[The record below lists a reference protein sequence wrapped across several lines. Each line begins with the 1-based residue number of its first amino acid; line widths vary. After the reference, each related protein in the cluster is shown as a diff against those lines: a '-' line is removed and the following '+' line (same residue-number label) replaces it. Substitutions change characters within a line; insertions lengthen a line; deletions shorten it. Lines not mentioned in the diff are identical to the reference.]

1 MCRSGYGEGAEKIG
15 MDSKK
20 SSYLC
25 TAKQQTEMAQNPFL
39 IYKASA
45 GAGKTYTLVKEYLK
59 MAFSLGEGRL
69 AEGVRSI
76 LAITFTNKAAAE
88 MKDRILGE
96 LEAMASTPADP
107 EGKGMGSDLLR
118 ESEGKLTP
126 ESLQR
131 MAGKLYSTILHR
143 YSDLSVSTID
153 SFTHRIVRTFAH
165 DFGQPMNF
173 DVTLDAQELTGQ
185 AVAQLMSLAG
195 TEGQEELTEI
205 LKAFAD
211 SEMEEDNDY
220 NIERLVTQLA
230 GQLFNEDIGEH
241 LKQLEGF
248 SLSDFREVHD
258 SYTSTL
264 RATEEE
270 LRRCGKAVLDELE
283 AVGLDEGLCYQGKR
297 GFYGYFVKL
306 AAGVYDEPGK
316 YTVTSFEE
324 DRFCSSKCDEYL
336 AEDTAAAAPVL
347 HRNYERVLEL
357 LARRNSCRALRR
369 KLYAVALLG
378 ELDRQMRLYARDNDM
393 VHLSDFNRMINSM
406 VEDEDNPAPFIFERL
421 GNRYRHFLIDEFQDT
436 SIMQWHNMV
445 PLLENGISQGEASLV
460 VGDGKQSIYRFRQGD
475 VAQFV
480 RLPRV
485 EGMRHHG
492 QTLSMRGNY
501 EVRNIASNHRSAK
514 AVVDFNNEFFAW
526 LARHVYTDNPLAQA
540 IYIGCAADGS
550 LLPEGSE
557 ELRQQVV
564 KGQEGYV
571 ELAFVDKSAIE
582 AGGFKNAREAI
593 HQRIGDTIT
602 MLHDERGYAY
612 GDIAVLTRTNVELAA
627 VSGWLAEHRPEVRQ
641 TSTESFYL
649 SKSHAVMAIVA
660 ALRLV
665 VNRDDRVAQTDL
677 RMRLEALGV
686 QGSLNL
692 DYLSSM
698 SLYDCCEEVV
708 RELHLDGIDSLYV
721 ASLLNRAAAFAARH
735 RQEVADF
742 LEWFDD
748 QKNLSAAASDDI
760 DAVQLLTIHKSKGL
774 GKPVVICPLFFR
786 SEHAAELWVE
796 PDASLGGDGKRLP
809 TTIVNLSAGERTL
822 FEQQRREEQRMAEVD
837 ELNIMYVAFTR
848 AKEQLYIFCPDP
860 ADIKNPPEHDRRYPT
875 LLAAFAPQG
884 CQRGD
889 KDCRRTGSGETKGKQ
904 VEKLALLSFADWSE
918 HVSIASPSEQALT
931 PLLEDSRRFGIYAHD
946 LLATVQ
952 HAGDV
957 DEAIKRFAVSRQLS
971 DEETAELGALAR
983 RVVENTQTARFFS
996 PEYTAKNEC
1005 DLVADGRRGRPD
1017 RVVLTPTETWV
1028 VDFKTGT
1035 PMNEHRSQVQAY
1047 CKALSDMGY
1056 PQVSG
1061 YLLYVSPTIS
1071 VVGA

>member
-1 MCRSGYGEGAEKIG
+1 M
-15 MDSKK
+15 
-20 SSYLC
+20 YLC
-25 TAKQQTEMAQNPFL
+25 TAKPQSEMSSNPFL

-45 GAGKTYTLVKEYLK
+45 GAGKTYTLVKEYLR
-59 MAFSLGEGRL
+59 MAFSLGESRL
-69 AEGVRSI
+69 GEGVRSI

-96 LEAMASTPADP
+96 LETMASAPADP

-173 DVTLDAQELTGQ
+173 DVTLDSQELVKQ

-220 NIERLVTQLA
+220 NIERLITQSA
-230 GQLFNEDIGEH
+230 AQLFNEDIGEH
-241 LKQLEGF
+241 LKQLKDI
-248 SLSDFREVHD
+248 SLSDFREIHN
-258 SYTSTL
+258 SYTTTL

-270 LRRCGKAVLDELE
+270 LRKCGKAVLDELE
-283 AVGLDEGLCYQGKR
+283 AVGLDEGDCYQGKR
-297 GFYGYFVKL
+297 GFHGYFTKL

-316 YTVTSFEE
+316 YTVTTFAE
-324 DRFCSSKCDEYL
+324 DKFCSSKCNEYL

-347 HRNYERVLEL
+347 HRNYERVLAL

-369 KLYAVALLG
+369 KLYAVALRG
-378 ELDRQMRLYARDNDM
+378 ELDRQMRLYTRDNDM

-436 SIMQWHNMV
+436 SVMQWHNMV
-445 PLLENGISQGEASLV
+445 PLLENGISQGQASLV

-480 RLPRV
+480 RLPQV

-492 QTLSMRGNY
+492 RTLSMRGNY
-501 EVRNIASNHRSAK
+501 EVCNIASNHRSAK
-514 AVVDFNNEFFAW
+514 AIVDFNNEFFSY
-526 LARHVYTDNPLAQA
+526 LARHVYTDNPLAQE
-540 IYIGCAADGS
+540 IYIGHAADGS

-582 AGGFKNAREAI
+582 ASGFKNVREAI
-593 HQRIGDTIT
+593 HERIGDTIA

-627 VSGWLAEHRPEVRQ
+627 VSSWLAEHRPEVRQ

-649 SKSHAVMAIVA
+649 SKSHVVMAIVA

-677 RMRLEALGV
+677 SMRLDALGV
-686 QGSLNL
+686 EGSLNL

-708 RELHLDGIDSLYV
+708 RELRLDGIDSLYV

-735 RQEVADF
+735 RQEVGDF

-774 GKPVVICPLFFR
+774 GKPVVICPRYFR
-786 SEHAAELWVE
+786 SEHTAELWVE
-796 PDASLGGDGKRLP
+796 PDASLGGDGKQLP
-809 TTIVNLSAGERTL
+809 TTIVNLAAGERTI
-822 FEQQRREEQRMAEVD
+822 FEEQRREEQRMAEVD

-848 AKEQLYIFCPDP
+848 AKEQLFIFCPDP

-875 LLAAFAPQG
+875 LLGTFAPQG
-884 CQRGD
+884 CRRGD
-889 KDCRRTGSGETKGKQ
+889 KECRHSGGDSIKGKR
-904 VEKLALLSFADWSE
+904 VETLARLSFADWSE

-931 PLLEDSRRFGIYAHD
+931 PLLEDHRRFGIYAHD

-957 DEAIKRFAVSRQLS
+957 EEAIRRFAESRHLN
-971 DEETAELGALAR
+971 DDETAKLGELAHI
-983 RVVENTQTARFFS
+983 VVGNPHTARFFS
-996 PEYTAKNEC
+996 PEYKVKNEC
-1005 DLVADGRRGRPD
+1005 DLVAGGRRGRPD

-1028 VDFKTGT
+1028 VDFKTGA
-1035 PMNEHRSQVQAY
+1035 PLPDHNSQVLAY
-1047 CKALSDMGY
+1047 CKALSNMGS
-1056 PQVSG
+1056 PAVSG
-1061 YLLYVSPTIS
+1061 YLLYISPNMST
-1071 VVGA
+1071 VDCVRVD

>member
-1 MCRSGYGEGAEKIG
+1 MGQE
-15 MDSKK
+15 
-20 SSYLC
+20 
-25 TAKQQTEMAQNPFL
+25 PF
-39 IYKASA
+39 IVYKASA
-45 GAGKTYTLVKEYLK
+45 GSGKTHTLVREYIK

-69 AEGVRSI
+69 GEALRSI

-88 MKDRILGE
+88 MKDRILDE
-96 LEAMASTPADP
+96 LRQMASAPADADS
-107 EGKGMGSDLLR
+107 GTMGGDLLR
-118 ESEGKLTP
+118 ELAPRVDAQG
-126 ESLQR
+126 LQR
-131 MAGKLYSTILHR
+131 MAEKMYKTILHR

-153 SFTHRIVRTFAH
+153 SFTHRLVRTFAH

-173 DVTLDAQELTGQ
+173 DVTLDAKELTAQ

-195 TEGQEELTEI
+195 TEGHEELTEM
-205 LKAFAD
+205 LKDFAD
-211 SEMEEDNDY
+211 SEMESEDTSNSYD
-220 NIERLVTQLA
+220 IEHKLTKMA
-230 GQLFNEDIGEH
+230 KELFKEDIGTH
-241 LKQLEGF
+241 LKQLAGLK
-248 SLSDFREVHD
+248 LSDYRD
-258 SYTSTL
+258 IRNDYCQSQSK
-264 RATEEE
+264 AEEA
-270 LRRCGKAVLDELE
+270 LRRCGADALGALHG
-283 AVGLDEGLCYQGKR
+283 AGLDSGVCFQGAK
-297 GFYGYFVKL
+297 GFYGWFAKL
-306 AAGVYDEPGK
+306 ADGKTDEPGK
-316 YTVTSFEE
+316 YATASMTDGKLCGAKATPGQQAAMEA
-324 DRFCSSKCDEYL
+324 L
-336 AEDTAAAAPVL
+336 APSLRAYYGEAL
-347 HRNYERVLEL
+347 GL
-357 LARRNSCRALRR
+357 LAQRNTYIALRR
-369 KLYAVALLG
+369 DIYSVALLG

-501 EVRNIASNHRSAK
+501 EVRNIAANHRSAK
-514 AVVDFNNEFFAW
+514 AVVDFNNELFAW

-571 ELAFVDKSAIE
+571 ELSFVDKSAIE

-677 RMRLEALGV
+677 RMRLDALGV
-686 QGSLNL
+686 EGSLNL

-708 RELHLDGIDSLYV
+708 RELNIDGIDSLYV

-735 RQEVADF
+735 RQEPAEF
-742 LEWFDD
+742 LEWFDG

-796 PDASLGGDGKRLP
+796 PDASLGGDGRRLP

-875 LLAAFAPQG
+875 LLASFAPQG

-889 KDCRRTGSGETKGKQ
+889 RECRRTGSGESKGKQ
-904 VEKLALLSFADWSE
+904 VESIARLSFADWSE

-931 PLLEDSRRFGIYAHD
+931 PLLEDRRRFGIYAHD

-957 DEAIKRFAVSRQLS
+957 EEAIKRFAVSHQLS

>member
-1 MCRSGYGEGAEKIG
+1 MG
-15 MDSKK
+15 
-20 SSYLC
+20 
-25 TAKQQTEMAQNPFL
+25 TNPFL

-45 GAGKTYTLVKEYLK
+45 GAGKTYTLVKEYLR
-59 MAFSLGEGRL
+59 MAFSLGESRL
-69 AEGVRSI
+69 GEGVRSI

-88 MKDRILGE
+88 MKDRILSE
-96 LEAMASTPADP
+96 LEAMAAAPADP

-173 DVTLDAQELTGQ
+173 DVTLDSQELVKQ

-195 TEGQEELTEI
+195 TEGQEELTDI

-220 NIERLVTQLA
+220 NIERLVSHLA
-230 GQLFNEDIGEH
+230 AQLFNEDIGDH
-241 LKQLEGF
+241 LKQLEGL
-248 SLSDFREVHD
+248 SLSDFREIHD
-258 SYTSTL
+258 NYTATL

-270 LRRCGKAVLDELE
+270 LRQCGKAVLDELE
-283 AVGLDEGLCYQGKR
+283 AVGLEESECYQGKR
-297 GFYGYFVKL
+297 GFHGYFTKL

-316 YTVTSFEE
+316 YTVTTFAE
-324 DRFCSSKCDEYL
+324 DKFCSSKCNEYL
-336 AEDTAAAAPVL
+336 VEDTACAAPIL
-347 HRNYERVLEL
+347 HRHYDRTLDL
-357 LARRNSCRALRR
+357 LARRNSCRVLRR

-378 ELDRQMRLYARDNDM
+378 ELDRQMRLYSRDNDM
-393 VHLSDFNRMINSM
+393 VHLSDFNRMINRM

-445 PLLENGISQGEASLV
+445 PLLENGISQGQTSLV

-480 RLPRV
+480 RLPQV

-492 QTLSMRGNY
+492 QTLSMKGNFA
-501 EVRNIASNHRSAK
+501 VRNIASNHRSAK
-514 AVVDFNNEFFAW
+514 AVVDFNNELFSY
-526 LARHVYTDNPLAQA
+526 LARNVYNDNPLAQE
-540 IYIGCAADGS
+540 IYIGRDADGN

-571 ELAFVDKSAIE
+571 ELAFVDKASIE
-582 AGGFKNAREAI
+582 ADGFKNVREAI
-593 HQRIGDTIT
+593 HKRIGDTIA

-627 VSGWLAEHRPEVRQ
+627 ASAWLAEHCPEVRQ

-677 RMRLEALGV
+677 RMRLEAMGV
-686 QGSLNL
+686 DGSLNL

-708 RELHLDGIDSLYV
+708 RELHLDGIDNLYV

-742 LEWFDD
+742 LEWFDS

-774 GKPVVICPLFFR
+774 GKPVVICPLYFR
-786 SEHAAELWVE
+786 SEHGAELWVE
-796 PDASLGGDGKRLP
+796 PDASLGGDGKQLP
-809 TTIVNLSAGERTL
+809 TTIVNLSASERTL
-822 FEQQRREEQRMAEVD
+822 FEKQRIEEQRMAEVD

-860 ADIKNPPEHDRRYPT
+860 ADIKTPPEHDRRYPT
-875 LLAAFAPQG
+875 LLASFAPQG

-889 KDCRRTGSGETKGKQ
+889 KECRHTDKGDASEKQ
-904 VEKLALLSFADWSE
+904 VESLARLSFADWSE

-931 PLLEDSRRFGIYAHD
+931 SLMEDRRRFGIYAHD
-946 LLATVQ
+946 LLSTVQ
-952 HAGDV
+952 HADDV
-957 DEAIKRFAVSRQLS
+957 EEAIRRFAESRQLA
-971 DEETAELGALAR
+971 DDETAELGTLAR
-983 RVVENTQTARFFS
+983 KVVSDPLTARFFS
-996 PEYTAKNEC
+996 PQYKAKNEC

-1028 VDFKTGT
+1028 VDFKTGA
-1035 PMNEHRSQVQAY
+1035 PLPDHRSQVQAY
-1047 CKALSDMGY
+1047 CKVLSAMGY
-1056 PQVSG
+1056 PNVSG
-1061 YLLYVSPTIS
+1061 YLLYLSDTLS
-1071 VVGA
+1071 VEEC